1 MRFDIYSQ
9 ASSLQIYDK
18 EQRKQV
24 KVILLYKSGKDSITF
39 LFDSTE
45 LKMGHIIFRR
55 NQLVSTY
62 AHIVSQEVLP
72 IRVKNNEPNQY
83 FWSHSFKSNVG
94 AEIP

>member
-24 KVILLYKSGKDSITF
+24 KVILLYKSAKDSVTF

-45 LKMGHIIFRR
+45 LKIGHIRVRR
-55 NQLVSTY
+55 TELVSMY
-62 AHIVSQEVLP
+62 AQVVSQEVLLV
-72 IRVKNNEPNQY
+72 RVKNNEPNQY
-83 FWSHSFKSNVG
+83 F
-94 AEIP
+94 